1 MSETAADSYSQK
13 LTECRLD
20 PPGDPLIDG
29 IREPYPLSSGF
40 STGEVFE
47 KALGW
52 QQELA
57 ARVREYQERPDIP
70 FEGKTEAANLL
81 VNLAAE
87 AAMAVKALSVA
98 FPDVFKAVASR
109 TATFPVNLPA
119 LKEDRE
125 KIIHWLKRDFN
136 SVPNMN

>member
-1 MSETAADSYSQK
+1 MSETAVDSCSQK

-40 STGEVFE
+40 STGKVCA

-70 FEGKTEAANLL
+70 LEGKTEAANLL

-87 AAMAVKALSVA
+87 AA
-98 FPDVFKAVASR
+98 DGC
-109 TATFPVNLPA
+109 
-119 LKEDRE
+119 
-125 KIIHWLKRDFN
+125 
-136 SVPNMN
+136 